1 MLAIIAHMAFM
12 GRRQIRKGS
21 LLQVVQNYWLLPAS
35 FFSLCAHD
43 RMHLLFKKM
52 DDARSHFGAAHH
64 ILCLLSC
71 TFWARNR
78 WYLLQS
84 QNVSRH
90 LQTQVGQAHRHPGKE
105 APSFAYLTS
114 SAFTHACKLAIETWN
129 FVIGA
134 KTFEVHN

>member
-1 MLAIIAHMAFM
+1 
-12 GRRQIRKGS
+12 
-21 LLQVVQNYWLLPAS
+21 
-35 FFSLCAHD
+35 
-43 RMHLLFKKM
+43 M
-52 DDARSHFGAAHH
+52 DDARTHFGAAHH

-71 TFWARNR
+71 TFSALNR
-78 WYLLQS
+78 WYLFQS

-114 SAFTHACKLAIETWN
+114 SAFMHACKLAIETQN

-134 KTFEVHN
+134 KTFKVHN